1 MGPIHVYLSFSGNCR
16 QAMQFYQ
23 EVLGGEL
30 RLQTIGD
37 SPVSDKMPSRMRE
50 LILQATLTQGNMVLF
65 GTDLVPE
72 SGLVAGNTVSLI
84 LNCESEDEIRGI
96 FSRLATDGTIEQ
108 PLTSTL
114 WGAWS
119 GNVTDK
125 FSRPWMLHFSTKHV
139 KQSNEL

>member
-1 MGPIHVYLSFSGNCR
+1 MGPIHAYLSFSGNCR

-30 RLQTIGD
+30 RLQTIGE
-37 SPVSDKMPSRMRE
+37 SPVSDKMPSRMKE
-50 LILQATLTQGNMVLF
+50 LILQATLTQGNMVLY

-72 SGLVAGNTVSLI
+72 SGLVSGNTVSLI

-96 FSRLATDGTIEQ
+96 FTRLATDGTVEQ
-108 PLTSTL
+108 PLATTL

-125 FSRPWMLHFSTKHV
+125 FNRPWMLHFSIKQI
-139 KQSNEL
+139 KQSNEQ

>member
-1 MGPIHVYLSFSGNCR
+1 MGPIHAYLSFSGNCR

-23 EVLGGEL
+23 EVPGGEL
-30 RLQTIGD
+30 RLQTIGE
-37 SPVSDKMPSRMRE
+37 SPVSDKMPSRIRE
-50 LILQATLTQGNMVLF
+50 LILQATLTHGNIVLY

-72 SGLVAGNTVSLI
+72 SGLLAGNTVSLI

-96 FSRLATDGTIEQ
+96 FSRLATKGTVEQ

-119 GNVTDK
+119 GNVIDK
-125 FSRPWMLHFSTKHV
+125 FNQPWLLHFSTKHF
-139 KQSNEL
+139 KQSNVQ